1 MSFTTE
7 VKKEILSNEELS
19 FCCRKALMLG
29 ILHGSSTINLTSK
42 GPKLVVKSYILNAI
56 KLVSNYIKTEYE
68 ISGDIIVKD
77 EQINKVRR
85 YYYFEIKEK
94 VKEIVDD
101 FQLPPF
107 YELNYKHPFI
117 KKECCQGSF
126 IAGMFVSKG
135 SISDPRKTAY
145 HYEISCYDE
154 NIAKIIIDI
163 LAEFEITASIIERK
177 NSFVVYVKRSEHISN
192 CLALMKANSGVFY
205 FEDSRIYRDYS
216 NMANRISNCDV
227 ANERRCLESCFAQLE
242 AIYYL
247 RDKGYFKTMPVRLQS
262 IARLREMYPDSSFE
276 ELATFSDNEFG
287 KPMTKSGIAHCMKAL
302 MEFYQSKKLQEKNK
316 KNSN

>member
-19 FCCRKALMLG
+19 FCCKKALALG

-42 GPKLVVKSYILNAI
+42 GPKLVVKSYLLNSI
-56 KLVSNYIKTEYE
+56 KFISNFLKQQYE
-68 ISGDIIVKD
+68 ISGEILVKN
-77 EQINKVRR
+77 EQIKKVRK

-94 VKEIVDD
+94 VEEIIKD
-101 FQLPPF
+101 FSLPPF
-107 YELNYKHPFI
+107 YEISKKHSFI
-117 KKECCQGSF
+117 KKECCIGSF
-126 IAGMFVSKG
+126 IGGMFVSKG

-145 HYEISCYDE
+145 HFEISCYDE
-154 NIAKIIIDI
+154 NIAKVIIDLLEDI
-163 LAEFEITASIIERK
+163 DIKASIIERK
-177 NSFVVYVKRSEHISN
+177 NSFVIYVKRSEHISN

-216 NMANRISNCDV
+216 NMANRIANCDI

-242 AIYYL
+242 AIQYL
-247 RDKGYFKTMPVRLQS
+247 REKGYFKTMAVRLQS
-262 IARLREMYPDSSFE
+262 IAKLREMYPDSSFD

-302 MEFYQSKKLQEKNK
+302 MDYYKSKKSNDK

>member
-19 FCCRKALMLG
+19 FCCKKALMLG

-216 NMANRISNCDV
+216 NMANRISNCK
-227 ANERRCLESCFAQLE
+227 R
-242 AIYYL
+242 
-247 RDKGYFKTMPVRLQS
+247 
-262 IARLREMYPDSSFE
+262 
-276 ELATFSDNEFG
+276 
-287 KPMTKSGIAHCMKAL
+287 
-302 MEFYQSKKLQEKNK
+302 
-316 KNSN
+316 

>member
-7 VKKEILSNEELS
+7 VKKEILSNEDLS
-19 FCCRKALMLG
+19 FCCKQALILG
-29 ILHGSSTINLTSK
+29 ILHGSSTIHITNK
-42 GPKLVVKSYILNAI
+42 GAKLVVKSYLLNLI
-56 KLVSNYIKTEYE
+56 KFVSNFLKSNYE
-68 ISGDIIVKD
+68 IIGDIIVKN
-77 EQINKVRR
+77 EQINKVRK
-85 YYYFEIKEK
+85 YYYFEISEK
-94 VKEIVDD
+94 VDEIIND

-107 YELNYKHPFI
+107 YEIKRQHPML

-145 HYEISCYDE
+145 HFEISCYDE
-154 NIAKIIIDI
+154 EIAKLLSHI
-163 LAEFEITASIIERK
+163 LLEFEISSGIVERK
-177 NSFVVYVKRSEHISN
+177 NSYIVYVKRSEHISN

-216 NMANRISNCDV
+216 NMANRIANCDI

-242 AIYYL
+242 AIEYI
-247 RDKGYFKTMPVRLQS
+247 RENGFFEKMPVRLQS
-262 IARLREMYPDSSFE
+262 IAKLREIYPESSFD

-287 KPMTKSGIAHCMKAL
+287 KLMSKSGIAHCMKAL
-302 MEFYQSKKLQEKNK
+302 MDYYKSVKNK
-316 KNSN
+316 KQQ